1 MVQRIKY
8 IVYFLISCLYSI
20 LMTNIP
26 VFILR
31 DRRNYYNYALDTDII
46 FNRNLSGGVVMML
59 ANEPLFLLLN
69 FLFKDIVEP
78 IYVAQIFSFFISLVL
93 IYFFLRVTDGF
104 ILKLLILLY
113 SFFVPFLF
121 HFQLVTIRQGLAT
134 AILIIV
140 TMCTSNFKRWIL
152 AAFILG
158 FIHSSFFLVFMFFVI
173 MYLVRNK
180 EYTSQILVYV
190 ISSLIFSILILF
202 VGSILGARQV
212 QEYGNEAS
220 SSSGLSFLLYA
231 CLLFI
236 ILSRGESFLKN
247 YKYSGLAIMGLT
259 VYLSLYFI
267 SPFAGRLIIS
277 FLPFIFC
284 TLFKTSKKISYFFII
299 VFLVL
304 NIIVF
309 KKSVMNNSLVDEY
322 MLYF

>member
-1 MVQRIKY
+1 
-8 IVYFLISCLYSI
+8 
-20 LMTNIP
+20 MTNIP

-31 DRRNYYNYALDTDII
+31 DRKNYYNYALDTDII
-46 FNRNLSGGVVMML
+46 FNRNLSGGIVTML

-78 IYVAQIFSFFISLVL
+78 IYVPQIFSFFISLVL
-93 IYFFLRVTDGF
+93 IYFFLKEIDGF
-104 ILKLLILLY
+104 IQKLLILLY

-152 AAFILG
+152 VAFILG
-158 FIHSSFFLVFMFFVI
+158 FIHSSFFLVFIFFVI

-190 ISSLIFSILILF
+190 ISSLVFSMLILF
-202 VGSILGARQV
+202 VGNLLGARQV
-212 QEYGNEAS
+212 EEYGNESS

-231 CLLFI
+231 CMLFI

-267 SPFAGRLIIS
+267 SPFSGRLIIS

-284 TLFKTSKKISYFFII
+284 TLFKTSKRISYIFII
-299 VFLVL
+299 VFLIL

-309 KKSVMNNSLVDEY
+309 KKAVINNSLIDEY
-322 MLYF
+322 MLFF